1 MHMYVLYI
9 YTHIIYVYIIY
20 AYKYTL
26 KRAHELERLQ
36 GHNGGRGGEE
46 RGIHE
51 NYVNAILLYEI
62 VKNKINVN

>member
-1 MHMYVLYI
+1 M
-9 YTHIIYVYIIY
+9 YIIY